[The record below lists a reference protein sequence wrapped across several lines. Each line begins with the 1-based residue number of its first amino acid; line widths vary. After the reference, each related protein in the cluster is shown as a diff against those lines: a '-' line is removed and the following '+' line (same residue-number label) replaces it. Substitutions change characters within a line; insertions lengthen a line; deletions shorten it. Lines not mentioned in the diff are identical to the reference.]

1 MFFLH
6 KPVLLKESIE
16 GLAIKKDGIYID
28 ATAGGGGHSSEI
40 LNYLES
46 GILISIDQ
54 DPDAIL
60 TLKEKFKN
68 IKNSIIVKSNFSE
81 ICKVIN
87 NLGINRVD
95 GVLLDIGVSS
105 YQLDTANRGFSYHS
119 EAPLDMRMS
128 KSGVSAE
135 DVVNEYPENELS
147 KLIRNFGQEKYFKL
161 IAHAIV
167 KKRLSKRIKTTIELA
182 EIIKDAIPISVRRK
196 AKHHPARKTFQAI
209 RIAVNDELGSLDRGL
224 DASFSILKSGGRIAV
239 ITFHSLE
246 DRLVKQ
252 KMNEWCKG
260 CECPSDFPVCVCGK
274 KPKAKLISRK
284 PIVPSEKE
292 LEENNRSRSAKL
304 RICEKI

>member
-1 MFFLH
+1 MLFLH
-6 KPVLLKESIE
+6 RSVLLKESVE
-16 GLAIKKDGIYID
+16 GLDIKKDGIYVD

-40 LNYLES
+40 LKKLKC
-46 GILISIDQ
+46 GTLISIDQ

-87 NLGINRVD
+87 DLGISRVD

-105 YQLDTANRGFSYHS
+105 YQLDTADRGFSYHI

-135 DVVNEYPENELS
+135 DVVNEYPEIELS
-147 KLIRNFGQEKYFKL
+147 TLIRNFGQEKYFKL

-167 KKRLSKRIKTTIELA
+167 ERRSSKRIKTTTELA

-196 AKHHPARKTFQAI
+196 SKHHPARKTFQAI
-209 RIAVNDELGSLDRGL
+209 RIAVNDELGNLNRGL
-224 DASFSILKSGGRIAV
+224 DESFSILKSGGRIAV

-246 DRLVKQ
+246 DRIVKQ

-260 CECPSDFPVCVCGK
+260 CECPAEFPICVCGK
-274 KPKAKLISRK
+274 KPRAKLISRK
-284 PIVPSEKE
+284 PILPSEKE
-292 LEENNRSRSAKL
+292 LKENNRSRSAKL